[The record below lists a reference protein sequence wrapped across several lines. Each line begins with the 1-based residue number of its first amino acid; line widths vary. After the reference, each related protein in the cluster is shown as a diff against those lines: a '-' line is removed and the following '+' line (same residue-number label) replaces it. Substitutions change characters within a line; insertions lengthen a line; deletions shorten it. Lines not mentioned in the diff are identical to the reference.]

1 VLGESPLSPRIGAGG
16 RALSRGQLRRLSIA
30 QILLGRPD
38 VLLADEPT
46 EGLDAPSARE
56 LLLALRLANPSM
68 TMVLAL
74 HEQQA
79 GQLSWAPDT
88 LVRLRLDRPTAAVS
102 GSTTVAGPHGADG
115 RGERS

>member
-1 VLGESPLSPRIGAGG
+1 VLV
-16 RALSRGQLRRLSIA
+16 
-30 QILLGRPD
+30 GRPD

-46 EGLDAPSARE
+46 EGLDAAAARE

-79 GQLSWAPDT
+79 DQLSWTPDT
-88 LVRLRLDRPTAAVS
+88 VVRLRLDRPTAEVS
-102 GSTTVAGPHGADG
+102 AGGTW
-115 RGERS
+115 